1 VHKILVLIYTT
12 SLRVAGSYN
21 SYLEV
26 ARDHVG
32 DGVEELLAIYLGVS
46 AADSAVSQWPRM
58 ETMSS
63 SFVPHPA
70 EQHATD

>member
-1 VHKILVLIYTT
+1 MHEVRKKNVHKILVLIYTT

-26 ARDHVG
+26 ARDRVG

-46 AADSAVSQWPRM
+46 AADSAVSQWPIVRCHSG
-58 ETMSS
+58 TRWRR
-63 SFVPHPA
+63 
-70 EQHATD
+70 